1 LDGAPRH
8 PFVERHPEATA
19 MRFPPF
25 SSLRL
30 SVLVIVLG
38 LGVVLGLTLSR
49 GASLLLHPGRTTI
62 DQSIVVERLE
72 RVAKLITTEAMVRD
86 VVTYQNTWLGS
97 TKRSL
102 VIVTGKVLVGFD
114 LVIRPKVSIQQRD
127 RHIALVL
134 PHARLLGVDVLDL
147 KTYDERR
154 GLWNPFHPADRDT
167 IFQLARRQL
176 AAAAR
181 DLAVV
186 QHAEQGARQLLA
198 SLFAPEGYSVDVTFE
213 PSSHLVPQ

>member
-1 LDGAPRH
+1 
-8 PFVERHPEATA
+8 
-19 MRFPPF
+19 MRSPPF
-25 SSLRL
+25 STLRL
-30 SVLVIVLG
+30 LVLAIVLV
-38 LGVVLGLTLSR
+38 LGVLLGLTLSS

-62 DQSIVVERLE
+62 DQSVVVERLE
-72 RVAKLITTEAMVRD
+72 RVAKLITTEATVRD
-86 VVTYQNTWLGS
+86 VVTYRNTWLGS

-114 LVIRPKVSIQQRD
+114 LQVRPKITIRQSD
-127 RHIALVL
+127 RHIALVF
-134 PHARLLGVDVLDL
+134 PHARLIGVDVQDL

-167 IFQLARRQL
+167 IFQLAHRQL

-186 QHAEQGARQLLA
+186 QHAEEGARQLLTG
-198 SLFAPEGYSVDVTFE
+198 LFIPEGYSVDVTFE
-213 PSSHLVPQ
+213 PPSQLVPQ

>member
-1 LDGAPRH
+1 
-8 PFVERHPEATA
+8 
-19 MRFPPF
+19 MRFPRF
-25 SSLRL
+25 NSLRL
-30 SVLVIVLG
+30 VVLVIALG

-62 DQSIVVERLE
+62 DQSVVVERLE
-72 RVAKLITTEAMVRD
+72 SVAKLITTEAMVRD
-86 VVTYQNTWLGS
+86 VITYRNTWLGS

-114 LVIRPKVSIQQRD
+114 LRIRPKISLRQRD
-127 RHIALVL
+127 RHIALVF
-134 PHARLLGVDVLDL
+134 PHAHLLGVDIMDL
-147 KTYDERR
+147 KTYDESR

-198 SLFAPEGYSVDVTFE
+198 GLFAPEGYSVDVTFE
-213 PSSHLVPQ
+213 PPSQLAPR

>member
-1 LDGAPRH
+1 MPFPR
-8 PFVERHPEATA
+8 
-19 MRFPPF
+19 F

-30 SVLVIVLG
+30 ALLAVVLG
-38 LGVVLGLTLSR
+38 LGVVLGLMLSR

-62 DQSIVVERLE
+62 DQSVVVERLE

-86 VVTYQNTWLGS
+86 VVTYRNTWLGS

-114 LVIRPKVSIQQRD
+114 LRARPKVSIRQSD
-127 RHIALVL
+127 RHIALVF
-134 PHARLLGVDVLDL
+134 PHARLLGVDIMDL
-147 KTYDERR
+147 KTYDETR

-176 AAAAR
+176 AATAR
-181 DLAVV
+181 ELAVI

-198 SLFAPEGYSVDVTFE
+198 GLFAPEGYSVDVTFE
-213 PSSHLVPQ
+213 PPAELAPQ

>member
-1 LDGAPRH
+1 
-8 PFVERHPEATA
+8 

-30 SVLVIVLG
+30 LALGIVLV
-38 LGVVLGLTLSR
+38 LGVVLGLTLSS

-62 DQSIVVERLE
+62 DQSVVVERLE

-86 VVTYQNTWLGS
+86 VVTYRNTWLGS

-114 LVIRPKVSIQQRD
+114 LGTRPNVSIRQRD
-127 RHIALVL
+127 RHIALVF
-134 PHARLLGVDVLDL
+134 PHARLLGVDILDL
-147 KTYDERR
+147 KTYDESR

-167 IFQLARRQL
+167 IFQLARQQL
-176 AAAAR
+176 ASAAR

-198 SLFAPEGYSVDVTFE
+198 GLFAPEGYTVDVAFE
-213 PSSHLVPQ
+213 PASRLVPQ

>member
-1 LDGAPRH
+1 
-8 PFVERHPEATA
+8 
-19 MRFPPF
+19 MRFPAF

-30 SVLVIVLG
+30 LVLAVVLALG
-38 LGVVLGLTLSR
+38 LALGLMLSR

-62 DQSIVVERLE
+62 DQSVVVERLE
-72 RVAKLITTEAMVRD
+72 SVAKLITTEAMVRD

-102 VIVTGKVLVGFD
+102 VIVTGKALVGFD
-114 LVIRPKVSIQQRD
+114 LRIRPKVSIRQSD
-127 RHIALVL
+127 RHIALVF

-176 AAAAR
+176 ASAAR

-186 QHAEQGARQLLA
+186 QHAEQGARQLLIG
-198 SLFAPEGYSVDVTFE
+198 LFAPEGYSVDVTFE
-213 PSSHLVPQ
+213 PPTQVMAQ

>member
-1 LDGAPRH
+1 MPFPR
-8 PFVERHPEATA
+8 
-19 MRFPPF
+19 F

-30 SVLVIVLG
+30 ALLAVVLG
-38 LGVVLGLTLSR
+38 LGVVLGLMLSR

-62 DQSIVVERLE
+62 DQSVVVERLE

-86 VVTYQNTWLGS
+86 VVTYRNTWLGS

-114 LVIRPKVSIQQRD
+114 LRARPKVSIRQSD
-127 RHIALVL
+127 RHIALVF
-134 PHARLLGVDVLDL
+134 PHARLLGVDIMDL
-147 KTYDERR
+147 KTYDETR

-176 AAAAR
+176 AATAR
-181 DLAVV
+181 ELAVI

-198 SLFAPEGYSVDVTFE
+198 GLFAPEGYSVDVTFE
-213 PSSHLVPQ
+213 PPAELPPP

>member
-1 LDGAPRH
+1 
-8 PFVERHPEATA
+8 
-19 MRFPPF
+19 MRFPPPG
-25 SSLRL
+25 SLRL
-30 SVLVIVLG
+30 AVLGVVLVLG
-38 LGVVLGLTLSR
+38 LVLGLTLSR

-62 DQSIVVERLE
+62 DQSVVIDRLE
-72 RVAKLITTEAMVRD
+72 SVAKLITTEALVRD

-102 VIVTGKVLVGFD
+102 VIVTGKALVGID
-114 LVIRPKVSIQQRD
+114 LRVRPRVRIRESD
-127 RHIALVL
+127 RHIALVF
-134 PHARLLGVDVLDL
+134 PHARLLGVDVIDL
-147 KTYDERR
+147 KTYDETR

-186 QHAEQGARQLLA
+186 QHAEQGARELL
-198 SLFAPEGYSVDVTFE
+198 SGLFAPEHYTVEVTFE
-213 PSSHLVPQ
+213 PPERLAPR